1 MSYIRPVMRPDALVS
16 IAIRRRQSADSIWTV
31 SDQLRECIRWRA
43 CPESSY

>member
-31 SDQLRECIRWRA
+31 SDQLRECIR
-43 CPESSY
+43 